1 MYFQNR
7 CKKAAALSGSR
18 PAIYLSPFVSGI
30 SISSTTMPMIPTAI
44 PRTILPNTMLRHIP
58 TPSSSAPTIPQ
69 QNGSNGLTADLD
81 WGLALHFPPNQP
93 SDQPQRNADHG
104 VLNGLI
110 SADHRLLD
118 FPVAA
123 NDGLLNFFVCLNQF

>member
-7 CKKAAALSGSR
+7 CKKATTLSGSR

-30 SISSTTMPMIPTAI
+30 STSSTTMPMIPTAI
-44 PRTILPNTMLRHIP
+44 PRTILPSTMLRHIP
-58 TPSSSAPTIPQ
+58 TPSSSAPMIPQ

-93 SDQPQRNADHG
+93 SDRHKEDG
-104 VLNGLI
+104 YVLVDPANTFRKFK
-110 SADHRLLD
+110 AVNFRHHM
-118 FPVAA
+118 VAA
-123 NDGLLNFFVCLNQF
+123 SF